1 MGAQREFELKDGA
14 NGRRLRRLPI
24 SAFTRVFDAQWAI
37 LDFKFS
43 LRLPASVRFK
53 GSSASPALQILARTD
68 HHRPPRKKRPLTPA
82 AARPAISSRL
92 MVVGLL

>member
-24 SAFTRVFDAQWAI
+24 SAFTRVFDALWAI

-43 LRLPASVRFK
+43 LRLGQPRDLRKTPLVPAPK
-53 GSSASPALQILARTD
+53 IALNRD
-68 HHRPPRKKRPLTPA
+68 
-82 AARPAISSRL
+82 AISL
-92 MVVGLL
+92 AIEVQ